1 MVKIIARPINTLQIV
16 RSYTNAFYITQTH
29 FTLKFALTNVTT
41 MKLLITLLLMG
52 CLLGV
57 GATAQQNTNH
67 FIYFQSET
75 KEPFYVMLNGTN
87 YSSSVNG
94 YLILPKLKSGEVN
107 FKVGFARDKYPEQ
120 NFATTIA
127 NNDLGY
133 SLRLN
138 ASKQW
143 ELFNLQ
149 DFSIVGAG
157 AKSEAIYSTNVTAQ
171 APTVTK
177 AIEQPVTPVA
187 TTTAP
192 VIEVVKPQATTT
204 SVKADS
210 TLADQ
215 LKALPKITVNTDGTI
230 NTPPKT
236 DIATSGIKKLS
247 SIISETGVTEVYID
261 KGDTVRVFIPNAT
274 TAKADSVATVKANV
288 ANKVDK
294 SVKNCTF
301 ATNDDFLKTR
311 SKMAA
316 AEAEYEMLNIGA
328 QAFKDKCFSV
338 EQVKYL
344 SYLLIEEQNKLTFFL
359 AAQKTVYDTYNFPSL
374 QKLLTKPEI
383 IEQFRKALQ

>member
-1 MVKIIARPINTLQIV
+1 
-16 RSYTNAFYITQTH
+16 
-29 FTLKFALTNVTT
+29 
-41 MKLLITLLLMG
+41 MG

-57 GATAQQNTNH
+57 GATAQQNANH

-149 DFSIVGAG
+149 DFSIVSAG
-157 AKSEAIYSTNVTAQ
+157 AKPAASTLNTTTQV
-171 APTVTK
+171 PTVTK
-177 AIEQPVTPVA
+177 AVEPVTPTVA

-192 VIEVVKPQATTT
+192 IIDVAKPQTTT
-204 SVKADS
+204 ATKTDS
-210 TLADQ
+210 TLANQ
-215 LKALPKITVNTDGTI
+215 LKDLPKLAVNTDGTI
-230 NTPPKT
+230 NTLPKT
-236 DIATSGIKKLS
+236 DVATNGIKKLS
-247 SIISETGVTEVYID
+247 SIISETGVTEVYLD

-274 TAKADSVATVKANV
+274 TVKVDSVAAVRTNV
-288 ANKVDK
+288 TNKVDK

-328 QAFKDKCFSV
+328 QACKDKCFSV
-338 EQVKYL
+338 EQIKYL
-344 SYLLIEEQNKLTFFL
+344 SYLIIDEQNKLTFFL
-359 AAQKTVYDTYNFPSL
+359 SAQKTVYDAYNFPTL

>member
-1 MVKIIARPINTLQIV
+1 MVVKIIATVINTLYID

-29 FTLKFALTNVTT
+29 FTLKFATTNVTK
-41 MKLLITLLLMG
+41 MKLIIPLLLLS

-57 GATAQQNTNH
+57 SATAQQNANH

-120 NFATTIA
+120 NFGTTIA

-149 DFSIVGAG
+149 DFSIVSAG
-157 AKSEAIYSTNVTAQ
+157 AKPEVVNANNLTAQ

-177 AIEQPVTPVA
+177 AVEPVTPVA

-192 VIEVVKPQATTT
+192 IIEVAKPQNTTAT
-204 SVKADS
+204 KADA
-210 TLADQ
+210 TLAEQ

-236 DIATSGIKKLS
+236 DVATSGIKKLS
-247 SIISETGVTEVYID
+247 SIISETGVTEVYLD
-261 KGDTVRVFIPNAT
+261 KSDTVVVFIPNTT
-274 TAKADSVATVKANV
+274 TAKIDSAAAAKTNLT
-288 ANKVDK
+288 NKPDK

-301 ATNDDFLKTR
+301 ATNEDFLKTR
-311 SKMAA
+311 AKMASV
-316 AEAEYEMLNIGA
+316 ETEGDMLTIAA
-328 QAFKDKCFSV
+328 QACKDKCFSV
-338 EQVKYL
+338 EQVKNL
-344 SYLLIEEQNKLTFFL
+344 SYLLIDEENKLRFFL
-359 AAQKTVYDTYNFPSL
+359 YAQKTVYDAYNFSSL
-374 QKLLTKPEI
+374 QKLLSKPDI

>member
-1 MVKIIARPINTLQIV
+1 MVKIIARPINTLQIA

-57 GATAQQNTNH
+57 GATAQQNANH

-149 DFSIVGAG
+149 DFSIVSAG
-157 AKSEAIYSTNVTAQ
+157 AKPAASTLNTTTQV
-171 APTVTK
+171 PTVTK
-177 AIEQPVTPVA
+177 AVEPVTPTVA

-192 VIEVVKPQATTT
+192 IIDVAKPQTTT
-204 SVKADS
+204 ATKTDS
-210 TLADQ
+210 TLANQ
-215 LKALPKITVNTDGTI
+215 LKDLPKLAVNTDGTI
-230 NTPPKT
+230 NTLPKT
-236 DIATSGIKKLS
+236 DVATNGIKKLS
-247 SIISETGVTEVYID
+247 SIISETGVTEVYLD

-274 TAKADSVATVKANV
+274 TVKVDSVAAVRTNV
-288 ANKVDK
+288 TNKVDK

-328 QAFKDKCFSV
+328 QACKDKCFSV
-338 EQVKYL
+338 EQIKYL
-344 SYLLIEEQNKLTFFL
+344 SYLIIDEQNKLTFFL
-359 AAQKTVYDTYNFPSL
+359 SAQKTVYDAYNFPTL